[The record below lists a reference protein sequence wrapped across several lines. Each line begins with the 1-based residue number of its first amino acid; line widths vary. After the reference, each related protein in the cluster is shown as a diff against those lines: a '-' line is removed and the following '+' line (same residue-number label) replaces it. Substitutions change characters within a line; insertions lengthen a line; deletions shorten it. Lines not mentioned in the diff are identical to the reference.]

1 MALIDLYNNNNNNDN
16 NNNNNNNNNDNSN
29 NNNNNNNNIRGG
41 NVSYMVSIDQSS
53 VHLQRVFK
61 FACAGQDYGM
71 FNVMRTGD
79 LFLCNIY
86 LYHSSVY
93 LEPERTFDDTFFFK

>member
-1 MALIDLYNNNNNNDN
+1 MALIDLYNNNNNDN
-16 NNNNNNNNNDNSN
+16 NNNNNNNNSN
-29 NNNNNNNNIRGG
+29 NNNNNNNSNIRGG

-79 LFLCNIY
+79 LFCVIYTCNIY
-86 LYHSSVY
+86 
-93 LEPERTFDDTFFFK
+93 RFT

>member
-1 MALIDLYNNNNNNDN
+1 MVCARLMHKKNTSKDCDN
-16 NNNNNNNNNDNSN
+16 RD
-29 NNNNNNNNIRGG
+29 NNNNNNNIRGG

-61 FACAGQDYGM
+61 FASTGQDYGM

-86 LYHSSVY
+86 L
-93 LEPERTFDDTFFFK
+93 